1 MQNSFRQ
8 YQGSIRQMIGSGN
21 LKFFF
26 RFFIALLLL
35 ILIYSFIFQV
45 LQAREGKDL
54 NWFTGFYWTLTTMTT
69 LGYGDIVFTTD
80 SGRAFSLIVL
90 LTGLATLILALPVAF
105 VEFIY
110 RPWLSARSVARAPRT
125 LHSTIQDHV
134 LLTHYDEVT
143 RSVVDRLDHYGYQY
157 AFVLSDLDEVLN
169 LHDLGLNVVFG
180 ERDNPDTYRKA
191 NVDQASLIVA
201 TGKDTVNTS
210 IAFTVRNINPK
221 IPILATANSPDS
233 VDILELAGCSQ
244 VIQLGQQM
252 GQLLARLASS
262 VDSMSHV
269 LGNVDDLM
277 VADASIV
284 DTPLVGKTLPETRL
298 RELTGVTVI
307 GVWERGTFQVI
318 SPETKLTERMTLV
331 LLGTESQIVAYNEL
345 FAIYNNIEPPTVIIG
360 GGRVGRSVGLTLG
373 EKGLDYRIIEQQTD
387 RIRNSKHY
395 VLGDAADIKT
405 MEKAGLM
412 DAPSVIITSHED
424 EMNIYLTIYCRKL
437 RPDIQIITRAKRERN
452 VEALHKAGADFVM
465 SYASMGANII
475 LNFLKRNNI
484 IMVTEGLNFFRVSLP
499 EELAGKTI
507 ADSQI
512 FSETGCYI
520 TAVFVGE
527 QTIVSPPSSMRLD
540 TGNEVLLVGTVDA
553 ENKYLERYGKI
564 SKS

>member
-345 FAIYNNIEPPTVIIG
+345 FAIYN
-360 GGRVGRSVGLTLG
+360 L
-373 EKGLDYRIIEQQTD
+373 
-387 RIRNSKHY
+387 
-395 VLGDAADIKT
+395 
-405 MEKAGLM
+405 
-412 DAPSVIITSHED
+412 
-424 EMNIYLTIYCRKL
+424 
-437 RPDIQIITRAKRERN
+437 
-452 VEALHKAGADFVM
+452 
-465 SYASMGANII
+465 
-475 LNFLKRNNI
+475 
-484 IMVTEGLNFFRVSLP
+484 SL
-499 EELAGKTI
+499 I
-507 ADSQI
+507 HI
-512 FSETGCYI
+512 
-520 TAVFVGE
+520 
-527 QTIVSPPSSMRLD
+527 
-540 TGNEVLLVGTVDA
+540 
-553 ENKYLERYGKI
+553 
-564 SKS
+564 